1 MKQQAEIAVIAGAGV
16 GDASLLENVR
26 RVSVE
31 TPYGAPS
38 DEVVI
43 GEFAGRQIAFLPR
56 HGAGHSVVPHKIN
69 YRANI
74 AALKQLGVKRILAAC
89 AVGSLQPEYLPG
101 ELVFVD
107 QYIDWT
113 HGRVNSFFDEG
124 EVFHVSL
131 AEPACAELRSLGIS
145 QAKQL
150 GLAIH
155 EQGTYV
161 CIPGP
166 RYNTKAESLMF
177 KDTLG
182 VHVIG
187 MTMATECALAREAEI
202 CYQPIACVTDYD
214 AWSDHAVSAKMV
226 RETMQANAASLKKLA
241 FAMIPKIPAEHS
253 DACGCWHALQDA
265 KQ

>member
-1 MKQQAEIAVIAGAGV
+1 MKEQAEIAIIAGTGV

-26 RVSVE
+26 RVSID
-31 TPYGAPS
+31 TPYGKPS
-38 DEVVI
+38 DEVVV
-43 GEFAGRQIAFLPR
+43 GEYAGRSVAFLPR
-56 HGAGHSVVPHKIN
+56 HGAGHNVAPHKIN

-74 AALKQLGVKRILAAC
+74 SALKQLGVKRILAAC
-89 AVGSLQPEYLPG
+89 AVGSLQPDYKPG

-113 HGRVNSFFDEG
+113 HSRINTFFEDE
-124 EVFHVSL
+124 VYHVSL
-131 AEPACAELRSLGIS
+131 AEPACGELRKLGIE
-145 QAKQL
+145 QADQL
-150 GLAIH
+150 GLAVH
-155 EQGTYV
+155 QSGTYV

-166 RYNTKAESLMF
+166 RYNTKAESVMF
-177 KDTLG
+177 KEVLG

-214 AWSDHAVSAKMV
+214 AWSDHAVNAKMV
-226 RETMQANAASLKKLA
+226 RETMQANAANLKKLV
-241 FAMIPKIPAEHS
+241 FAIIPQIPAEQS